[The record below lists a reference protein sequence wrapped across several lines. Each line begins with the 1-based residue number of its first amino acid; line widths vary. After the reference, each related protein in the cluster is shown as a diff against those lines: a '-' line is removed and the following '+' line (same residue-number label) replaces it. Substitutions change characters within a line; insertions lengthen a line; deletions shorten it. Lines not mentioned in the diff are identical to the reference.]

1 MSIDARTE
9 EIVMPSNSGGCM
21 RDLHVVSLSYSLK
34 HGDDVTYDSPP
45 PVVFET
51 PEAEFLLTDAGLSCR
66 MKIHF
71 ATTKEARAVVEP
83 VLRAWEVDADLRRG
97 KVELRFKFVSTEV
110 VDRSPTPP
118 GTLRGRVL
126 HTDAGEFLV
135 ITDSASSSVTR
146 RKYPEPPGDF
156 RVSPDVETLYHR
168 FQGYRD
174 GKEPLLAMAYFCLTV
189 LKTRTYLKI
198 IDF

>member
-71 ATTKEARAVVEP
+71 ATTKEARAVVEL
-83 VLRAWEVDADLRRG
+83 VLRAWEVERRPATG
-97 KVELRFKFVSTEV
+97 QSRTAIQIRQH
-110 VDRSPTPP
+110 RS
-118 GTLRGRVL
+118 
-126 HTDAGEFLV
+126 
-135 ITDSASSSVTR
+135 
-146 RKYPEPPGDF
+146 
-156 RVSPDVETLYHR
+156 
-168 FQGYRD
+168 
-174 GKEPLLAMAYFCLTV
+174 C
-189 LKTRTYLKI
+189 
-198 IDF
+198 